1 MSSLSKVITPY
12 NKLYSTFK
20 KDPIQDNHIKAFFFH
35 RRIEL
40 KYFVKKR

>member
-1 MSSLSKVITPY
+1 MTFITYLSCHT
-12 NKLYSTFK
+12 TFK